1 MHSGVSDKD
10 LASAV
15 QDGGYD
21 LWDLVHQL
29 EALRAQWVYR
39 MLRADTAT
47 KVPWRTLPATWL
59 CEDLGRWSGLARL
72 RRDAAK
78 FATGYEIIDGW

>member
-1 MHSGVSDKD
+1 MPNGVAPGAEANAYAVHSGVSDKD

-21 LWDLVHQL
+21 LWDPVHQL

-47 KVPWRTLPATWL
+47 KV
-59 CEDLGRWSGLARL
+59 GRVA
-72 RRDAAK
+72 
-78 FATGYEIIDGW
+78 